1 LDTVYVFLC
10 VTACFAIHVK
20 WPSQSVCG
28 FYINF
33 VCIVQVSERF
43 AAVDMD
49 LSEDSVDLEEA
60 VMNGIHLLNVC
71 SVCVCT
77 YVTNYVYAPL

>member
-1 LDTVYVFLC
+1 ML
-10 VTACFAIHVK
+10 
-20 WPSQSVCG
+20 
-28 FYINF
+28 
-33 VCIVQVSERF
+33 QVSERF

-71 SVCVCT
+71 ICVYVCVSVLCMHVCLSFLMMVYVQWCVHLHVSYVVSLHVVVVFICT
-77 YVTNYVYAPL
+77 